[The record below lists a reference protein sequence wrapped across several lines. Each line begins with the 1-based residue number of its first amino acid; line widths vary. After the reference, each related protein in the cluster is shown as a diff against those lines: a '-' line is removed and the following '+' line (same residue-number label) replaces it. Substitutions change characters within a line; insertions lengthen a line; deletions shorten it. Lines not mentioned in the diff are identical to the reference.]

1 MNWFIENWSV
11 IVGAVAAAAVLAVA
25 VIGFFKLPVTAQK
38 EKIKEWLLY
47 AVTEAERILGG
58 GTGALKLRIVFEWFS
73 NNFKWVSKIISFETF
88 SGWVDEALDKMKDML
103 DNNESVYA
111 YVNGDDTNEEN

>member
-47 AVTEAERILGG
+47 AVTEAERIFGS
-58 GTGALKLRIVFEWFS
+58 GTGVLKLRIVFEWFS
-73 NNFKWVSKIISFETF
+73 NNFKWVSKIVSFGTF
-88 SGWVDEALDKMKDML
+88 SGWVDEALDKMRDIL
-103 DNNESVYA
+103 DTNEDVNY
-111 YVNGDDTNEEN
+111 YVNGDDSDET